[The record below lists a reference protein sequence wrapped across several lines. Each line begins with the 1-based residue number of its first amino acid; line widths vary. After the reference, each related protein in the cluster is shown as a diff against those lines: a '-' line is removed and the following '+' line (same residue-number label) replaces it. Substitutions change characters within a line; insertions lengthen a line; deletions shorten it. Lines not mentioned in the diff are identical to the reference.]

1 MCAKQQA
8 HTPLSTPATQTHS
21 MHKHDRGLTDTLHGD
36 VFTTDPHECHTQTPW
51 HTHTLTCCTKPPSQR
66 PSDISDKDTSTTN
79 AYIIHT
85 LNTPTCTRCSQRPSD
100 ISYHSELYSP
110 WTHTSQAHTQTNL
123 SSLTHQYAF
132 TETLIFHGYTNTH
145 PIISAKPPHSCTTQA
160 HNPPVVD
167 MRLGKGQAGPL
178 SAPHPRALALVLSP
192 VDKYCA
198 CSEVSWG
205 CHPIPRGRQSVT

>member
-1 MCAKQQA
+1 MS
-8 HTPLSTPATQTHS
+8 H
-21 MHKHDRGLTDTLHGD
+21 TDTLA
-36 VFTTDPHECHTQTPW
+36 
-51 HTHTLTCCTKPPSQR
+51 HTHTHMLHKTSLTETVRYIRQR
-66 PSDISDKDTSTTN
+66 
-79 AYIIHT
+79 YIYHQCIYHT

-110 WTHTSQAHTQTNL
+110 WTHMSQAHTQTNL